1 MDESVAADDEI
12 VAEEAEAMMEEPV
25 HDTDE
30 IVAEEAAPLPEVTT
44 TTTSAAAIESADTT
58 AAPATTAIT
67 TSTTAA
73 ADVPPIAFDFA
84 ADRPSDAVAAISEVL
99 ADGSKVAFPVSD
111 LVEQAV
117 SQGLAC
123 GAAAASGSEPDD
135 TVYFMAYGLVD
146 GGESEIYLI
155 LVNGAGGEDAGLA
168 AGIEP
173 GDLLL
178 FSHPDCE
185 PLGFSTP

>member
-1 MDESVAADDEI
+1 M
-12 VAEEAEAMMEEPV
+12 
-25 HDTDE
+25 
-30 IVAEEAAPLPEVTT
+30 
-44 TTTSAAAIESADTT
+44 
-58 AAPATTAIT
+58 
-67 TSTTAA
+67 
-73 ADVPPIAFDFA
+73 
-84 ADRPSDAVAAISEVL
+84 
-99 ADGSKVAFPVSD
+99 AFPVSD
-111 LVEQAV
+111 LVEEAV

-155 LVNGAGGEDAGLA
+155 LVNDTGGED